1 MLHLNQY
8 SVNIF
13 TQKDVILKTQSIQA
27 EGEPHLNP

>member
-13 TQKDVILKTQSIQA
+13 TQKDIIQKHNQYKLKGKLI
-27 EGEPHLNP
+27 